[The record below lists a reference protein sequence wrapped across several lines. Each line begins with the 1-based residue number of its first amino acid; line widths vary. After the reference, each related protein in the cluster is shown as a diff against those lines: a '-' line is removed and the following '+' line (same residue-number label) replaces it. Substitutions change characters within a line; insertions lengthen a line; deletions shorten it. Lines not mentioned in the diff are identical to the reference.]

1 MGPVVG
7 RQRVD
12 RRQEKNSEDDEE
24 WTEAQTN
31 NSRIISSHFLI
42 FICSK
47 VGWVNISPT
56 AVGV

>member
-1 MGPVVG
+1 MGPMMG
-7 RQRVD
+7 RRGVD
-12 RRQEKNSEDDEE
+12 RRQGKNSEDDEE

-31 NSRIISSHFLI
+31 NSRIISSDFLI

-56 AVGV
+56 AVGA

>member
-1 MGPVVG
+1 MMGG
-7 RQRVD
+7 QGVD

-31 NSRIISSHFLI
+31 NSRIIGSDFLI

-56 AVGV
+56 AVGF